1 MSEVLCQV
9 STLQSVHIAGAQR
22 MVVLIKVIIRVVNSI
37 IIIIIIMALIRAS
50 ALLGSFPTLKHWT
63 WTLRVIHF
71 NSMQRN
77 TL

>member
-1 MSEVLCQV
+1 MLCQV

-22 MVVLIKVIIRVVNSI
+22 MVVLIKVIIRVVNS

>member
-22 MVVLIKVIIRVVNSI
+22 MVVLIKVIIRVVNS

>member
-37 IIIIIIMALIRAS
+37 IIIIIMALIRAS

-71 NSMQRN
+71 NSMHRN